1 MTVFFILVL
10 TALERRGGWT
20 KLDNLA
26 HSKPRAPDCPVSLES
41 ILQGSPAEE
50 TMEDFSIDLAR
61 TALVTIDLQH
71 GTLGAQLAPH
81 PANKVVGNCRQ
92 LAQEMRDRGAMV
104 VYVHVLLGELLARPA
119 DSPLRKG
126 GGAPPPEASQLV
138 PESGVEATDIVITKR
153 QWGAF
158 HGTELDQLLR
168 RRNIKTLIL
177 GGVMTNYGVEST
189 ARAAYDIG
197 YELVFVEDAMS
208 SVSVEAHDFACK
220 NVFRNMGRVRTTEH
234 LLQALRA
241 GTGEA

>member
-1 MTVFFILVL
+1 
-10 TALERRGGWT
+10 
-20 KLDNLA
+20 
-26 HSKPRAPDCPVSLES
+26 
-41 ILQGSPAEE
+41 
-50 TMEDFSIDLAR
+50 MEDISIDLAR

-71 GTLGAQLAPH
+71 GTLGPHLAPH
-81 PANKVVGNCRQ
+81 PPEKVVGNCRQ

-119 DSPLRKG
+119 DAPMRKG
-126 GGAPPPEASQLV
+126 GGAPPPPEASQLV
-138 PESGVEATDIVITKR
+138 PDAGVEATDIVVAKR

-158 HGTELDQLLR
+158 YGTELDQLLR

-177 GGVMTNYGVEST
+177 GGVTTNHGVEST

-197 YELVFVEDAMS
+197 YELIFIEDAMS
-208 SVSVEAHDFACK
+208 SVSAEAHDFACK
-220 NVFRNMGRVRTTEH
+220 NVFRNMGRVRSTEH

>member
-1 MTVFFILVL
+1 
-10 TALERRGGWT
+10 
-20 KLDNLA
+20 
-26 HSKPRAPDCPVSLES
+26 
-41 ILQGSPAEE
+41 
-50 TMEDFSIDLAR
+50 MEDIRIDLAR

-71 GTLGAQLAPH
+71 GTLGPHLAPH
-81 PANKVVGNCRQ
+81 PPEKVVGNCRQ

-119 DSPLRKG
+119 DASLRKG
-126 GGAPPPEASQLV
+126 AAVQPPVASQLV
-138 PESGVEATDIVITKR
+138 PDAGVEATDIVVTKR

-168 RRNIKTLIL
+168 RRNIKTIIL

-208 SVSVEAHDFACK
+208 SISAEAHDFACQ
-220 NVFRNMGRVRTTEH
+220 NVFRNMGRVRSTEH
-234 LLQALRA
+234 LLQALRVA
-241 GTGEA
+241 TGEA